1 MNSEFFSTP
10 NIAFI
15 VKYINTVDITSQKL
29 ANGAV
34 IVLTFVPNIVNIL
47 TTDAMTDG
55 MLAEIIAV
63 ITVVNCFLFFVF
75 ITNTIKDITNTLTI
89 GVIRLINIDNIALPT
104 LDNPHIWLKEK
115 LLLINL
121 ATTHIASIII
131 P

>member
-89 GVIRLINIDNIALPT
+89 GVIPLINIDNIALPT

>member
-75 ITNTIKDITNTLTI
+75 
-89 GVIRLINIDNIALPT
+89 
-104 LDNPHIWLKEK
+104 
-115 LLLINL
+115 
-121 ATTHIASIII
+121 
-131 P
+131 

>member
-47 TTDAMTDG
+47 TSDAMTDG

-63 ITVVNCFLFFVF
+63 ITVVNCFLFFCF
-75 ITNTIKDITNTLTI
+75 
-89 GVIRLINIDNIALPT
+89 
-104 LDNPHIWLKEK
+104 
-115 LLLINL
+115 
-121 ATTHIASIII
+121 
-131 P
+131 